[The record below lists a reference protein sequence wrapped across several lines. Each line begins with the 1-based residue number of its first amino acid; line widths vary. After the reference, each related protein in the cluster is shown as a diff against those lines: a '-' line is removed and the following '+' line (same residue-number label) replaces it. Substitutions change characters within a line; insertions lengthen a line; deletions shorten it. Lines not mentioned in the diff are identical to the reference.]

1 MKTTISKSAV
11 MTRAWKIFKGN
22 NPYSYS
28 FSAALRRSWEVERAN
43 IAYEAKKAA
52 EEAEKARLAAYHASD
67 EYKAYKAS
75 GMTADFMAGCAAY
88 YANARSGQYVG
99 D

>member
-1 MKTTISKSAV
+1 MKTQVDKSEI
-11 MTRAWKIFKGN
+11 MKRAWRIFRGN

-28 FSAALRRSWEVERAN
+28 FSDALRRAWFVAKAN
-43 IAYEAKKAA
+43 IAYEVKQA
-52 EEAEKARLAAYHASD
+52 EIAAEKARLDAYHASD

-75 GMTADFMAGCAAY
+75 GMSADFMAGCAASY
-88 YANARSGQYVG
+88 SNAPAGTYFG

>member
-11 MTRAWKIFKGN
+11 MTRAWNIFKGN

-28 FSAALRRSWEVERAN
+28 FSAALRRAWEIEKAN
-43 IAYEAKKAA
+43 IVYEAKKAA
-52 EEAEKARLAAYHASD
+52 EEAERARMEAIKKERENKPFEMSEA
-67 EYKAYKAS
+67 
-75 GMTADFMAGCAAY
+75 FMAGCAAF
-88 YANARSGQYVG
+88 YANAPRGMYFG